1 MYAALIVCLALS
13 TAPDAETQE
22 PSTPALEGSP
32 ESGDVESGQSI
43 EFDGD
48 TYVEQFEIATPEIRL
63 MEFVRPNE
71 TVENWT
77 KLLAVRNFTQLDDPG
92 QSAAAVGKTLQQMQ
106 PEAKYRLLE
115 KEDGSEAIIDFI
127 TWPADASYLEFNI
140 HRYLKKPGLPGLV
153 SYQFAYKF
161 TDTSPESQRKFQEL
175 RAKWVDEMSEA
186 DWNVEFERAIGG
198 NPLATADG
206 RAACGGANGRRHSPP
221 GGEPL

>member
-1 MYAALIVCLALS
+1 MHAALIVYLTLS
-13 TAPDAETQE
+13 AAPAAETKA
-22 PSTPALEGSP
+22 PSAAAAEASP
-32 ESGDVESGQSI
+32 ESGDAEAGQSI

-48 TYVEQFEIATPEIRL
+48 SYVEQFANATPEIRL

-71 TVENWT
+71 TVDHWT

-161 TDTSPESQRKFQEL
+161 TDTSPESQQKFQEL
-175 RAKWVDEMSEA
+175 RAKWVDEMSRA
-186 DWNVEFERAIGG
+186 DWNVEFDA
-198 NPLATADG
+198 P
-206 RAACGGANGRRHSPP
+206 
-221 GGEPL
+221 

>member
-1 MYAALIVCLALS
+1 MHAALIVCLALS
-13 TAPDAETQE
+13 AAPAAESDE
-22 PSTPALEGSP
+22 PSTAA
-32 ESGDVESGQSI
+32 VEASSEPSNAQDGQSI

-48 TYVEQFEIATPEIRL
+48 SYVEQFESATPEIRL
-63 MEFVRPNE
+63 MEFVRPDE
-71 TVENWT
+71 TVDNWT
-77 KLLAVRNFTQLDDPG
+77 KLLAVRNFTKLEDPG

-161 TDTSPESQRKFQEL
+161 TDTSPESEKKFQEL
-175 RAKWVDEMSEA
+175 RATWVDEMSKA
-186 DWNVEFERAIGG
+186 DWNVEF
-198 NPLATADG
+198 D
-206 RAACGGANGRRHSPP
+206 SQ
-221 GGEPL
+221 

>member
-1 MYAALIVCLALS
+1 MHAALIVCLALS
-13 TAPDAETQE
+13 AAPAAESE
-22 PSTPALEGSP
+22 APSTAAVAASS
-32 ESGDVESGQSI
+32 ESDSTESGQSI

-48 TYVEQFEIATPEIRL
+48 SYVEQFESATPEIRL

-71 TVENWT
+71 TVDNWT

-92 QSAAAVGKTLQQMQ
+92 QSAAAVGKTLQQLQ

-161 TDTSPESQRKFQEL
+161 TDTSPESQQKFQEL
-175 RAKWVDEMSEA
+175 RAKWVDEMSKA
-186 DWNVEFERAIGG
+186 DWNVEFDAQ
-198 NPLATADG
+198 
-206 RAACGGANGRRHSPP
+206 
-221 GGEPL
+221 